1 MKTYRKYLFGA
12 AIICFAVLTLMI
24 SGCKKDKEETKD
36 APALPPKSGF
46 VMNFDDFSNPG
57 DTLKSTRDAATYN
70 NWGYSY
76 LNVVWWNAFL
86 TVGLAVPVASFAE
99 AFNHEAVYH
108 PDAGNWTWT
117 YNVTSG
123 QSVYEAE
130 LTGSLVS
137 DSVLWE
143 MRITKDSEYS
153 DFLWYYGKSDL
164 LQTGG
169 YWILKESPTNQ
180 VNILKIDWLKHSD
193 NTADIRYTNIKPG
206 APENGWYIYY
216 GSTVNAF
223 DRFYNIYNKN
233 LDNLTV
239 IEWNSTAKNGHV
251 KDPHQYQNNDWH
263 CWDETLQDIVCP

>member
-1 MKTYRKYLFGA
+1 MKTYRIYLFGA
-12 AIICFAVLTLMI
+12 AIVCFATITLMI

-46 VMNFDDFSNPG
+46 VMNFDDFSKPG

-76 LNVVWWNAFL
+76 LNVVWWNAFI

-117 YNVTSG
+117 YNVTAG

-143 MRITKDSEYS
+143 MRITKDTEYS

-180 VNILKIDWLKHSD
+180 VNLLKIDWLKHSD
-193 NTADIRYTNIKPG
+193 NTADIRYTNIKLS

-251 KDPHQYQNNDWH
+251 KDPHHYQNTDWH